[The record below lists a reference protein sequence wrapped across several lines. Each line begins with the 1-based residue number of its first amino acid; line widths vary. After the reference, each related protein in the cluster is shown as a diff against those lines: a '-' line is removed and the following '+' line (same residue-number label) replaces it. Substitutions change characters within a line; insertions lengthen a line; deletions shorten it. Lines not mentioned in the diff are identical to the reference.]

1 MNVPIK
7 NACSFMPERK
17 GLISA
22 IIVSFGHISG
32 ALCTISGEYIVNN
45 ERKELKENEKLFPL
59 EIAGRVQ
66 IYYQCMFVFIGIC
79 LALSLLFMFQYKS
92 EQISLI
98 QEIKFNNDFSL
109 NAHDNEFDVYYSP
122 QIQPKTS
129 VRKEQE
135 LLIPPM
141 TLSATIMPL
150 QSNERIDKSNKNF
163 KQILHSCRFWM
174 LAVNYSCTVYSSAMH
189 LTVFKPLGIKHNF
202 DVDMLTFTYA
212 SSFCLLIVIGPLIG
226 YLSDRVSFTVLNT
239 SMNVVGIISN
249 VAMLYSFHFNNQ
261 LIFAI
266 FNVIHLLCCPNLLSI
281 LNAHVMKV
289 YTLQFFV
296 EAIGVLGIFSVLGS
310 IFESCIP
317 LIMTTYFH
325 DENNQIAYCIGIG
338 LNIIGIILSAI
349 EKDTEFKFQ
358 TKEVNR
364 DKEIEEINDL

>member
-1 MNVPIK
+1 
-7 NACSFMPERK
+7 MPERK

-22 IIVSFGHISG
+22 IIISFGHISG
-32 ALCTISGEYIVNN
+32 ALCTISGEYIINN
-45 ERKELKENEKLFPL
+45 ERIELKEGEQLFPR
-59 EIAGRVQ
+59 EIAERVQ

-79 LALSLLFMFQYKS
+79 LVLSLLFMFQYKP
-92 EQISLI
+92 EQSSLI
-98 QEIKFNNDFSL
+98 QEIKLNNDFSL
-109 NAHDNEFDVYYSP
+109 NTNDNEFDVYYSP

-129 VRKEQE
+129 ARKEQE

-150 QSNERIDKSNKNF
+150 QSDERNTKTNKNF

-174 LAVNYSCTVYSSAMH
+174 LAVNYSCTVFSSSMH
-189 LTVFKPLGIKHNF
+189 LTVFKPLGIKHSF

-212 SSFCLLIVIGPLIG
+212 SSFCLLIIIGPLIG

-239 SMNVVGIISN
+239 SMNVVGILSN
-249 VAMLYSFHFNNQ
+249 IAMLYSFNKNDQ
-261 LIFAI
+261 VVFAI

-296 EAIGVLGIFSVLGS
+296 EAIGVLGIFSMIGS

-317 LIMTTYFH
+317 LIMTTYVK
-325 DENNQIAYCIGIG
+325 DDDNQIAYCIGIG
-338 LNIIGIILSAI
+338 LNIIGIILSVI

-358 TKEVNR
+358 KKEVDR